1 MGAGWHGTSI
11 RVGPPLSNPVGQGSG
26 MTMQLLAKFGAS
38 VGLLVLAWVLVV
50 MMFCLG

>member
-1 MGAGWHGTSI
+1 MGAAWSGTSL
-11 RVGPPLSNPVGQGSG
+11 RVGPPLSNPVGQGLG

-38 VGLLVLAWVLVV
+38 VGLLALAWVLVV